1 MSGPVRLTKQAI
13 ADGAKLLA
21 KRDPKLKTI
30 LDQFGPPPLLRRSA
44 TFATMVHIILEQQVS
59 VESAKST
66 FDRLKAACDQDVVPR
81 RVEILGTDR
90 LRELG
95 FSRQKA
101 RYTLALADDCLER
114 RFVISRLAKLD
125 DDAVRAQ
132 IVARLGLGNW
142 SADVYM
148 MMALLRPDVFPVG
161 DLALVK
167 GMQEIDQTEYA
178 SSEEVTTRG
187 EAWRPLRSIATRM
200 VWQWYVHRRGRD
212 IF

>member
-1 MSGPVRLTKQAI
+1 MNRPVRLTKQAI
-13 ADGAKLLA
+13 AEGAESLA
-21 KRDPKLKTI
+21 KRDPKLKAI

-44 TFATMVHIILEQQVS
+44 SFATFIHVILEQQVS

-66 FDRLKAACDQDVVPR
+66 FERLKAVCDQDVTPER
-81 RVEILGTDR
+81 LAKLGTDR
-90 LRELG
+90 LRGLG

-101 RYTLALADDCLER
+101 RYSMALADDCLEK

-125 DDAVRAQ
+125 DEAVRDQ
-132 IVARLGLGNW
+132 IVGRLGLGNW
-142 SADVYM
+142 SADVFM
-148 MMALLRPDVFPVG
+148 MMALLRSDVFPVG

-167 GMQEIDQTEYA
+167 GMQEIDQTEYKSA
-178 SSEEVTTRG
+178 DDVTARG
-187 EAWRPLRSIATRM
+187 EDWRPLRSIATRM